1 MTINTNNDE
10 IIDDFLTNEV
20 RKLVGY
26 VMPVLEAEK
35 VSITSKSN
43 IKKILWN
50 HKENLKAKLIE
61 KSNNDGSN
69 KE

>member
-1 MTINTNNDE
+1 MTINANNDE

-61 KSNNDGSN
+61 RSNNDGSN